1 MSRDEKRERG
11 DFKIFQFL
19 ERAPNFTFNHL
30 CQMHSNLEQ
39 PRRSNSFWIY
49 LCLASDTWSMVINFP
64 WLSNRVIEKKK
75 KRKKKRKRKKC
86 PVRWTDWKRW
96 IRIQR
101 GGNYLNIGLVN
112 DSREINVYE
121 MKNKLVALIIEK
133 LAL

>member
-1 MSRDEKRERG
+1 
-11 DFKIFQFL
+11 
-19 ERAPNFTFNHL
+19 
-30 CQMHSNLEQ
+30 MHSNLEQ

-75 KRKKKRKRKKC
+75 KKEEDKEKEKVSRPLNRFIG
-86 PVRWTDWKRW
+86 WKRW